1 LTAAVTVPPVTDD
14 HPRPSPL
21 GGLWAFLGGGTV
33 MAVTVL
39 LLHPVTRQQDC
50 PNWGG
55 NGNASVFRDPKW
67 DLYLPVM
74 ALGWLALIVAEQVLP
89 IAWRTRPAWMVAGR
103 GLAALLTAGTL
114 SCCGL
119 LPLETLCH

>member
-21 GGLWAFLGGGTV
+21 GGLWAFLGGGMV

-50 PNWGG
+50 PNW
-55 NGNASVFRDPKW
+55 
-67 DLYLPVM
+67 DLYLPMM

-89 IAWRTRPAWMVAGR
+89 IAWRNRPVWMVAGR